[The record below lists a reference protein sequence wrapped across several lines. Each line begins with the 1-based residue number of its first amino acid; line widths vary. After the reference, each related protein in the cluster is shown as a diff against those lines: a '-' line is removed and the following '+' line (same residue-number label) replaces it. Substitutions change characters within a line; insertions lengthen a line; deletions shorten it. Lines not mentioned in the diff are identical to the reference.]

1 MLQIV
6 REQPLVCG
14 MRERD
19 VVIDM
24 QEAKKKYK
32 VGYTDGVYD
41 LFHVG
46 HLNMIQEAKKNCD
59 YLIVGVHG
67 DDVVEEY
74 KHCRPVI
81 NENDRRRI
89 IASIKGVDRAEINRF
104 RDKLELWKL
113 YHFDVVF
120 IGDDWKGTE
129 RWKKFEKILAE
140 INVDVL
146 YVPYTKGIS
155 TTEIREKIMSGVN
168 I

>member
-1 MLQIV
+1 M
-6 REQPLVCG
+6 P
-14 MRERD
+14 
-19 VVIDM
+19 
-24 QEAKKKYK
+24 KKYR

-46 HLNMIQEAKKNCD
+46 HLNMIEAGKGLCD

-67 DDVVEEY
+67 DEVVEEY
-74 KHCRPVI
+74 KHKRPII

-89 IASIKGVDRAEINRF
+89 VESIKGVDRAEITRF
-104 RDKLELWKL
+104 RDKIKLWEL

-129 RWKKFEKILAE
+129 RWIKFEKLLGDIG
-140 INVDVL
+140 VDVV

-155 TTEIREKIMSGVN
+155 TTEIRKKITEG
-168 I
+168 